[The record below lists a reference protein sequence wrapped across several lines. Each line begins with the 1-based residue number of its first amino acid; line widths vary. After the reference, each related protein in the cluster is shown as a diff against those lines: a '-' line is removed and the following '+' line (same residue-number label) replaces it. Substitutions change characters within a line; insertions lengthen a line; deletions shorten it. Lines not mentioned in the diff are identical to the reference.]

1 MMQASFTPLPC
12 PSEEPLKIGVV
23 FPQTEIGDDPVV
35 LRDYAQAAE
44 DLGYTHLLAY
54 DHVVGADPERPGGW
68 RGPYTHKS
76 LFHEPLVLFA
86 YLGAITTKLEF
97 VSGIIILPQRQTVLV
112 AKQAA
117 EVDVL
122 TGGRLR
128 LGVAI
133 GWNAVEYE
141 ALNENFHNRG
151 RRIGEQIE
159 VMRRLWTQEIVDFEG
174 RWHKITRAGILPLP
188 VQRPIPVW
196 MGGMSETVLKRTAR
210 IADGW
215 FPQFRPGDTARQ
227 TIDRLQSY
235 VKEFGRKPED
245 VGIEGRTA
253 IANTTPDDWAT
264 AVEDWRA
271 LGATHLGVNTMG
283 AGLSSPRE
291 HIEAI
296 RKFKEAVG

>member
-1 MMQASFTPLPC
+1 M
-12 PSEEPLKIGVV
+12 KIGVV
-23 FPQTEIGDDPVV
+23 FPQTEIGPDPAVV
-35 LRDYAQAAE
+35 RDYAQAAE
-44 DLGYTHLLAY
+44 GLGYTHLLAY
-54 DHVVGADPERPGGW
+54 DHVVGADPNRPDGQPW
-68 RGPYTHKS
+68 RGPYNVDT
-76 LFHEPLVLFA
+76 LFHEPLTLFA
-86 YLGAITTKLEF
+86 YLGALTTRLEF
-97 VSGIIILPQRQTVLV
+97 VSGILILPQRQAVLV

-133 GWNAVEYE
+133 GWNPVEYE
-141 ALNENFHNRG
+141 ALGENFHNRG
-151 RRIGEQIE
+151 RRISEQIA
-159 VMRRLWTQEIVDFEG
+159 VMRALWTQRVVDFHG
-174 RWHKITRAGILPLP
+174 RWHQVTRAGINPLP

-196 MGGMSETVLKRTAR
+196 MGGMSEPVLKRVAR

-227 TIDRLQSY
+227 TIERLRGY
-235 VKEFGRKPED
+235 MAEYGRPASA
-245 VGIEGRTA
+245 VGIEGRVG
-253 IANTTPDDWAT
+253 IANATPDDWAR

-283 AGLSSPRE
+283 AGLTSPQA

-296 RKFKEAVG
+296 RRFKEAVG